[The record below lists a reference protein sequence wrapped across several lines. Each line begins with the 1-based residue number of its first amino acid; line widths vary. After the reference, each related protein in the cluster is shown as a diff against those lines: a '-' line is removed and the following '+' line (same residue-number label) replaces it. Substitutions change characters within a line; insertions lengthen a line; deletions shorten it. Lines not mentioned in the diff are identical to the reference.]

1 MDAWG
6 QKLKEMCGS
15 KTIEEIDGKASVL
28 ELAQYE
34 VAHHNTPNTITAF
47 LIVIVQEA
55 SVNAAREQKD
65 QELVQYRKVIFV
77 ELLLWLLIPLLGRN
91 VREKKAKHWLCWGN
105 AEKKRGKA
113 RRYDLAEGRV
123 PKNNKHRVGAKS
135 CGACG
140 CH

>member
-34 VAHHNTPNTITAF
+34 VAHHNNPNTITAF

-123 PKNNKHRVGAKS
+123 PKNNEHRVGAKS
-135 CGACG
+135 CGECG